1 MLALKSV
8 KAVLPTKR
16 RETVVGRGGVLGKI
30 RNGAFFRLV
39 KFTTNVRGLLSESG
53 PSAAQVW

>member
-39 KFTTNVRGLLSESG
+39 
-53 PSAAQVW
+53 